1 MFFKITVNAK
11 RKKKAIMNKVETGTK
26 EGRKIWGGKK
36 GLGLGLT
43 KAPKAANQAAP
54 SLPPSLIIELLA
66 ENSGNPEAS

>member
-1 MFFKITVNAK
+1 MQKE
-11 RKKKAIMNKVETGTK
+11 KKKAIMNKVETGTK
-26 EGRKIWGGKK
+26 EWRKIWGGKR

-43 KAPKAANQAAP
+43 KAPKAANQVAP